1 LEYHPV
7 ALVGAGDLLLSLI
20 ALVPDGAHEKNPWPL
35 GSRIA
40 YMLGMAGL
48 GLYQLEHGDEYSDNA
63 RLGINIAGVFATV
76 LVTDLL
82 FVKRVP

>member
-1 LEYHPV
+1 V
-7 ALVGAGDLLLSLI
+7 AARLADRLH
-20 ALVPDGAHEKNPWPL
+20 ARD
-35 GSRIA
+35 
-40 YMLGMAGL
+40 AGL